1 MSFRVSEVLP
11 VVKAG
16 KFTPAVDI
24 HIQEMHTLLCI
35 RILPTVTHHL
45 SDGEGFGLELE
56 DLDCFVADHVRII
69 PSRRS
74 VVHQNLEIFART
86 QVAFVKALTLARAR
100 AFFLLAR
107 EVETREHNKKDACDE
122 DDGLD
127 GAFARDHVYIIGEA
141 RYRIKRKPENVIVVS
156 ACR

>member
-24 HIQEMHTLLCI
+24 HIEEVSTLFRVGI
-35 RILPTVTHHL
+35 RPTVTHHL

-74 VVHQNLEIFART
+74 LVQKNLEIFARL
-86 QVAFVKALTLARAR
+86 QVPFVEALTLARAR

-107 EVETREHNKKDACDE
+107 EVETREHNKQDTCDE
-122 DDGLD
+122 DDDLD
-127 GAFARDHVYIIGEA
+127 GAFARDHVFIIGGA
-141 RYRIKRKPENVIVVS
+141 RYRIKRKPENLIVVS